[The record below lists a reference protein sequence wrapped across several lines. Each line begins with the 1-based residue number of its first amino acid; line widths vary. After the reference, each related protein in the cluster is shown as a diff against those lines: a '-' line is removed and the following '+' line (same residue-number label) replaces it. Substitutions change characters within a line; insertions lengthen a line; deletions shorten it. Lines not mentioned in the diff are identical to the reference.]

1 MAKTPMVGLF
11 AHKRWQKLPWQVCI
25 FIKDGKTPM
34 AGLHI
39 YKRWQNSHDRFFC
52 QKTFIF
58 KK

>member
-1 MAKTPMVGLF
+1 MVGLF

>member
-39 YKRWQNSHDRFFC
+39 YKRWQNSHDRFFLP
-52 QKTFIF
+52 KNIYF
-58 KK
+58 